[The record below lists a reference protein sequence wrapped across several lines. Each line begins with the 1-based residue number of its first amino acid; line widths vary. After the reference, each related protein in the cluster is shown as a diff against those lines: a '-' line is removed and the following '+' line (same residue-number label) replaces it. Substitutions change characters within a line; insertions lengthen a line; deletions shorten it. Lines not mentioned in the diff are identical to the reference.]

1 VAEEAQFTILKYR
14 DKIPILAVRRLW
26 DLKFLTPREV
36 MKNVDAAEVYLREKY
51 RLHDCKH
58 PYAEPRKWHP

>member
-1 VAEEAQFTILKYR
+1 VDELRFAILMYR
-14 DKIPILAVRRLW
+14 HKVPILAGCRLC

-36 MKNVDAAEVYLREKY
+36 IKDVDAAEVYLREKY